1 MPYKVQLSPQKQD
14 LPRDAHITEG
24 DTDQCLQ
31 GPLWGLGRTHTHQF
45 FIHFCFDVSGES
57 EKGLW
62 NKHTVST
69 PEWETDGGLLVP
81 GHLCTVGVLSSG
93 ASGSNSVRT
102 ERRPGAHL
110 SSFISCP
117 YPRVPMAHTWTT
129 TSPEP
134 MTLGGRITLDWS
146 KVKRRLRRAE

>member
-1 MPYKVQLSPQKQD
+1 MHISLRVTPISAYRDLCGDWEGHTLTNFLSIFALMSLARVKKACGISTQLAPLSGKQMGACWFPAISVQW
-14 LPRDAHITEG
+14 A
-24 DTDQCLQ
+24 
-31 GPLWGLGRTHTHQF
+31 W
-45 FIHFCFDVSGES
+45 
-57 EKGLW
+57 
-62 NKHTVST
+62 
-69 PEWETDGGLLVP
+69 
-81 GHLCTVGVLSSG
+81 LSSG

-117 YPRVPMAHTWTT
+117 YPWVPMAHTWTT